1 MWDID
6 DGRVRLDRWNQTTG
20 PVRLFFWSLH
30 PPIPPPHLESDPRIR
45 KGEGDQEINFPAP
58 IPCHLYSNPRNV
70 SRVVDSRVEP
80 SLKLH
85 PLQLEHPMD
94 LTALDSIKVGE
105 ELLEVDP
112 PIKVYTRI
120 RGED

>member
-1 MWDID
+1 
-6 DGRVRLDRWNQTTG
+6 
-20 PVRLFFWSLH
+20 
-30 PPIPPPHLESDPRIR
+30 
-45 KGEGDQEINFPAP
+45 
-58 IPCHLYSNPRNV
+58 
-70 SRVVDSRVEP
+70 
-80 SLKLH
+80 
-85 PLQLEHPMD
+85 MD